1 MATPDDKLDLSA
13 ISFDDMIGDGLTSLP
28 DIEETEKTEEVEEVQ
43 EDETEVVSDGVGE
56 EEDKEVEDEAVAED
70 EDTITDSNEGDDDL
84 STDGSVASEIAKTL
98 GFELENEYAD
108 TVEGLTE
115 FAKDIAHEIAED
127 QLETLF
133 KQYPEVQKHLDY
145 VMAGGDSNKFF
156 EAYNPNTDFNNF
168 QLSEKDLGMQRA
180 VLAQYFE
187 LKGHD
192 NDFIQEMLDDYEDS
206 GKLYGKA
213 NAAKD
218 ALAQAQAE
226 YRENMLAEQQKE
238 QERLAEENANFW
250 DGVADIIDSGNEFA
264 GVRIP
269 DRQKSKFFD
278 YISEPVG
285 PNEETQRD
293 LDYADAELEVKL
305 AIDYLMYSGFKLDD
319 IINTKAKTKSAQNLR
334 NRIQS
339 NQEKTK
345 SARKASRR
353 TKEFDP
359 DDLDMTALF

>member
-1 MATPDDKLDLSA
+1 MATPDDKLDLAS
-13 ISFDDMIGDGLTSLP
+13 ISFDDMIGDGLSSLP
-28 DIEETEKTEEVEEVQ
+28 DIEDTEEENEEIQEDELDEVEDVAEELEEEEEIEVEE
-43 EDETEVVSDGVGE
+43 
-56 EEDKEVEDEAVAED
+56 
-70 EDTITDSNEGDDDL
+70 DTSYDDEGDDDL
-84 STDGSVASEIAKTL
+84 SVDGTVASEIAKTL

-115 FAKDIAHEIAED
+115 FARDIAHEIAED
-127 QLETLF
+127 QLEALF
-133 KQYPEVQKHLDY
+133 QQYPEVQKHLDY

-156 EAYNPNTDFNNF
+156 EAYNPNTDFNNYK
-168 QLSEKDLGMQRA
+168 LSEKDLGGQRA
-180 VLAQYFE
+180 ILAQYFQ

-206 GKLYGKA
+206 GKLYSKA

-218 ALAQAQAE
+218 ALATVQAQQ
-226 YRENMLAEQQKE
+226 RENMLTAQRQE
-238 QERLAEENANFW
+238 QERLAAENVKFW
-250 DGVADIIDSGNEFA
+250 DGVADIIESGNEFA
-264 GVRIP
+264 GIRIP
-269 DRQKSKFFD
+269 DRQKSKFFE

-285 PNEETQRD
+285 SNGETQRD

-339 NQEKTK
+339 NQERTK

-353 TKEFDP
+353 AKEFDP

>member
-1 MATPDDKLDLSA
+1 MQTPDDKLDLDS
-13 ISFDDMIGDGLTSLP
+13 ISFDDMIGDGLNSLP
-28 DIEETEKTEEVEEVQ
+28 DIEDIEEAEEEVQ
-43 EDETEVVSDGVGE
+43 EDELE
-56 EEDKEVEDEAVAED
+56 EELEEEEVEYED
-70 EDTITDSNEGDDDL
+70 REEVEEDDTEDQEEGDDDL
-84 STDGSVASEIAKTL
+84 SVDGTVASEIANTL

-115 FAKDIAHEIAED
+115 FARDIAQEIAED
-127 QLETLF
+127 QLESLF
-133 KQYPEVQKHLDY
+133 KDYPEVQKHLDY
-145 VMAGGDSNKFF
+145 VMAGGESDKFF
-156 EAYNPNTDFNNF
+156 EAYNPKTDFNNF
-168 QLSEKDLGMQRA
+168 ELSEKDLGTQRA
-180 VLAQYFE
+180 VLAQYFQ

-192 NDFIQEMLDDYEDS
+192 NAFIEEMLDDYEDS

-213 NAAKD
+213 NAAKG

-226 YRENMLAEQQKE
+226 YRENMLAEQQQQ
-238 QERLAEENANFW
+238 QEELAAENAEFW

-264 GVRIP
+264 GVSIP
-269 DRQKSKFFD
+269 DRQKGQFFD
-278 YISEPVG
+278 YISEPIG
-285 PNEETQRD
+285 PNGETQRD
-293 LDYADAELEVKL
+293 MDYAEAELEIKL

-319 IINTKAKTKSAQNLR
+319 IINTKARTKSAQSLK

-339 NQEKTK
+339 NEERTK

>member
-1 MATPDDKLDLSA
+1 MATPDDKLDLAS
-13 ISFDDMIGDGLTSLP
+13 ISFDDMIGDGLSSLP
-28 DIEETEKTEEVEEVQ
+28 DIEDTEEIEEIEEVQ
-43 EDETEVVSDGVGE
+43 EDELDEVEDVAEEVEE
-56 EEDKEVEDEAVAED
+56 EEDDD
-70 EDTITDSNEGDDDL
+70 SFEDTSTYDDEEDDDL
-84 STDGSVASEIAKTL
+84 SVDGTVASEIAKTL

-115 FAKDIAHEIAED
+115 FARDIAHEIAED
-127 QLETLF
+127 QLESLF
-133 KQYPEVQKHLDY
+133 QQYPEVQKHLDY
-145 VMAGGDSNKFF
+145 VMAGGQSDKFF

-168 QLSEKDLGMQRA
+168 QLSEKDLGSQKA
-180 VLAQYFE
+180 ILAQYFQ

-192 NDFIQEMLDDYEDS
+192 NEFIQEMIEDYEDS

-238 QERLAEENANFW
+238 QERLAEENEEFW

-264 GVRIP
+264 GISIP
-269 DRQKSKFFD
+269 DRQKGQFFD
-278 YISEPVG
+278 YISEPIG
-285 PNEETQRD
+285 PNGETQRD
-293 LDYADAELEVKL
+293 LDYADAELEIKL
-305 AIDYLMYSGFKLDD
+305 AIDYLMYSGFKLDE
-319 IINTKAKTKSAQNLR
+319 IINTKARTKSAQNLR
-334 NRIQS
+334 DRIQS
-339 NQEKTK
+339 NQERTK

>member
-1 MATPDDKLDLSA
+1 MATPDDKLDLAS
-13 ISFDDMIGDGLTSLP
+13 ISFDDMIGDGLSSLP
-28 DIEETEKTEEVEEVQ
+28 DIEDTEEIEEVQ
-43 EDETEVVSDGVGE
+43 EDELDEVEDVAEEVEEEEVE
-56 EEDKEVEDEAVAED
+56 EEDISYDD
-70 EDTITDSNEGDDDL
+70 EGDDDL
-84 STDGSVASEIAKTL
+84 SVDGTVASEIAKTL

-115 FAKDIAHEIAED
+115 FARDIAHEIAED
-127 QLETLF
+127 QLEALF

-145 VMAGGDSNKFF
+145 VMAGGQSDKFF

-168 QLSEKDLGMQRA
+168 QLSEKDLGSQKA
-180 VLAQYFE
+180 ILAQYFQ

-192 NDFIQEMLDDYEDS
+192 NEFIQEMIEDYEDS

-226 YRENMLAEQQKE
+226 YRENMLVEQQKE
-238 QERLAEENANFW
+238 QERLAEENAKFW

-264 GVRIP
+264 GVSIP
-269 DRQKSKFFD
+269 DRQKGQFFD

-285 PNEETQRD
+285 PNGETQRD
-293 LDYADAELEVKL
+293 LDYAEAELEIKL
-305 AIDYLMYSGFKLDD
+305 AIDYLMYSGFKLDE
-319 IINTKAKTKSAQNLR
+319 IINTKARTKSAQNLR

-339 NQEKTK
+339 NEERTK